1 MRMSTKTGNRKTEK
15 PVSLLGVDK
24 NKIKIFGDIAEPLDI
39 EWEAGQR
46 EKRTGSDRSRLDS
59 PRPR

>member
-1 MRMSTKTGNRKTEK
+1 MNTKTGKRKTEK

-24 NKIKIFGDIAEPLDI
+24 NKIKILGDIVDPLDI

-46 EKRTGSDRSRLDS
+46 EKRAPSDRSPRIS

>member
-1 MRMSTKTGNRKTEK
+1 MNTKTGKRKTEK
-15 PVSLLGVDK
+15 PVSLLGMDK
-24 NKIKIFGDIAEPLDI
+24 NKIKILGDIVDPLDI

-46 EKRTGSDRSRLDS
+46 EKRTPSDRSPRIS

>member
-1 MRMSTKTGNRKTEK
+1 MSTKTGKRKTEK

-24 NKIKIFGDIAEPLDI
+24 NKIKIFGDIVEPLDI

-46 EKRTGSDRSRLDS
+46 EKRTASDRSRLNS
-59 PRPR
+59 SRPR

>member
-1 MRMSTKTGNRKTEK
+1 MSTRTGKRKTEK

-24 NKIKIFGDIAEPLDI
+24 NKIKIFGDIVEPLDI

-46 EKRTGSDRSRLDS
+46 EMRTASGRS
-59 PRPR
+59 PRNSPLPR